1 MLKFSLVLNEMIEDE
16 IARLKS
22 MGREVVDRFDSGPYK
37 IFLLK
42 NTFGYGTDYDI
53 ALTSGEE
60 DFTSTYSQRDRL
72 IGREMIDIARN
83 WKRIANKV
91 RQWTI
96 EYGTLRVGS
105 MNPKKT
111 QKYHSILSSIGL
123 NVGDVEHKLGGTAF
137 MVHPNEPEN
146 LDSN

>member
-1 MLKFSLVLNEMIEDE
+1 MLKFSLVVNEMIEDE

-22 MGREVVDRFDSGPYK
+22 MGREVIERFDSGPYK

-53 ALTSGEE
+53 ALTSAEE
-60 DFTSTYSQRDRL
+60 DFTSTYAQRDRAL
-72 IGREMIDIARN
+72 GRQMTDIARN
-83 WKRIANKV
+83 WKKIANKV

-105 MNPKKT
+105 MNSRKT
-111 QKYHSILSSIGL
+111 QKYHSILSAIGL
-123 NVGDVEHKLGGTAF
+123 NVGDIESKLGGTAF
-137 MVHPNEPEN
+137 MVYPNEPQD